1 MNVRHKPAESRQKLH
16 LVDSWLLT
24 QVILPSGFE
33 DLLRRSRN
41 VSEDGIVERVM
52 RPLVNLK
59 DEHVSQQSTV
69 APVPVTTPPQAVVHI
84 AVVASGDDFVLTP
97 TLFAF
102 HDNRHLPKRCCGLVH
117 SRRSPL
123 LGACRQSGRSHS
135 SSGHMG
141 QLRQRLA
148 FGVSSRWASP

>member
-16 LVDSWLLT
+16 LVDSLFIT
-24 QVILPSGFE
+24 QVVLPSDLE
-33 DLLRRSRN
+33 DLLRRSGD
-41 VSEDGIVERVM
+41 VSEDAVVERVV

-59 DEHVSQQSTV
+59 DEHVPEQSTV

-84 AVVASGDDFVLTP
+84 AVVAPGDDFVLLP
-97 TLFAF
+97 TLLAL
-102 HDNRHLPKRCCGLVH
+102 HSDHPLRRCCGLVH

-123 LGACRQSGRSHS
+123 LGACRQSGRSHN

-141 QLRQRLA
+141 QPRQRSA
-148 FGVSSRWASP
+148 FGVSFRWAFP